1 MSDWFLGQ
9 SGMYL
14 WCDADLAHCQV
25 RGLSGD
31 VGLKNENRHSIY
43 LVRGGG
49 KEKIEILTGKTKST
63 LWVFKNNLGM

>member
-43 LVRGGG
+43 LVR
-49 KEKIEILTGKTKST
+49 
-63 LWVFKNNLGM
+63 